1 MISDNFA
8 YWGFST
14 GWSVV
19 RRMSDKRAYGLFN
32 RMADQFWRRRGESVL
47 QYERNLAR
55 VMPEADE
62 NQLRLASREGL
73 RSYARYWCDAFR
85 MPDWPLE
92 RIVNL
97 IVENAGAQKGTLIL
111 KRSEELIIEAQI
123 DIDIGSVD
131 VIFCLFILITFQ
143 MNRSMHFTLLYYR

>member
-1 MISDNFA
+1 
-8 YWGFST
+8 
-14 GWSVV
+14 
-19 RRMSDKRAYGLFN
+19 MSDKRAYALFN
-32 RMADQFWRRRGESVL
+32 RMADQFWRRRGQSVL

-62 NQLRLASREGL
+62 NQLQLASREGL

-97 IVENAGAQKGTLIL
+97 PVEGIEHLDRLVAEQERIFFVAPHAVSNEYPLMLMYPNYIHIL
-111 KRSEELIIEAQI
+111 LS
-123 DIDIGSVD
+123 
-131 VIFCLFILITFQ
+131 
-143 MNRSMHFTLLYYR
+143 NLL